1 MKSTQKIEKMRDQL
15 QEWKDYFEDMS
26 EKRQDKYDNASDN
39 WQESDKGDTCLEEV
53 DQLSDIAIELDTVI
67 STIEMAYEL

>member
-15 QEWKDYFEDMS
+15 QEWKDYFEDLS
-26 EKRQDKYDNASDN
+26 DKRQDKYDNASES
-39 WQESDKGDTCLEEV
+39 WQESDNGNECLESV
-53 DQLSDIAIELDTVI
+53 DQLSDIANELDTVI